1 MYNSSQSLIL
11 CVCKLLS
18 CEFNCEWLS
27 MYVFYRSLLASFW
40 RASIEYAKGNDKVS
54 INYGIDGLGY
64 VHLGLSRG
72 RPSAIIADT

>member
-1 MYNSSQSLIL
+1 
-11 CVCKLLS
+11 
-18 CEFNCEWLS
+18 

-40 RASIEYAKGNDKVS
+40 SASIEYARGNDKVS

-72 RPSAIIADT
+72 RPSAIIVDT